1 MLRLQYILNLEA
13 AEVQTPILRRIAA
26 VLELLEPLAEPLLA
40 KLNEQRGA
48 RGRDD
53 NPNRML
59 WRCLVAFACLGVGT
73 VTEGLRYLELSPPLC
88 ALCGIGGP
96 MKLPDKHA
104 CYRFER
110 RLAQQLDLLEEM
122 FAHLVRLLAE
132 VLPGFG
138 ERLAAD
144 STKVH
149 SLANGHK
156 PAADEDASWKKYE
169 HQYQDETGQPR
180 KSVVKWFGYKLH
192 LLVDA
197 LYELPIAAL
206 LTTAKDNDGPH
217 FPALWRKAKHILPDL
232 PERAQ
237 SCAQDKGY
245 DEDETHQTLWA
256 DRVAPIIPLR
266 NQTQE
271 ENKVLLPESQ
281 QLCPRGDQL
290 RCDGYESARHALRY
304 DVPKTCPK
312 RNGAGY
318 CEFANGCR
326 QKLIRVKLSPDNLRH
341 LGPVP
346 RDTPQWRR
354 LYHGRTAVERVNS
367 RAKQHGGLD
376 CIRRRG
382 QKRVSVWAWLALL
395 AMNAFALTMAQVGR
409 LDEVRKTVYSVAG

>member
-1 MLRLQYILNLEA
+1 MLRLQYTLNLEA

-26 VLELLEPLAEPLLA
+26 VLEVLEPLAEPLLA
-40 KLNEQRGA
+40 KLNEQRGE

-53 NPNRML
+53 NPNRVL
-59 WRCLVAFACLGVGT
+59 WRCFVAFACLGVPT
-73 VTEGLRYLELSPPLC
+73 VTAGLRHLELSPPLC
-88 ALCGIGGP
+88 ALCGIGGVV
-96 MKLPDKHA
+96 KLPDKHA

-110 RLAQQLDLLEEM
+110 RLAQQLDLLAEM
-122 FAHLVRLLAE
+122 FAQLVRRLAAA
-132 VLPGFG
+132 LPGFG

-149 SLANGHK
+149 SLANGKK

-217 FPALWRKAKHILPDL
+217 FPALWSKGKHNLPDL
-232 PERAQ
+232 AERAD
-237 SCAQDKGY
+237 SAALDKGY

-256 DRVAPIIPLR
+256 DRVVPIIPLR
-266 NQTQE
+266 DQTAE
-271 ENKVLLPESQ
+271 ENKVLLPEGQ
-281 QLCPRGDQL
+281 QVCPRGDAL
-290 RCDGYESARHALRY
+290 RCDGFESARHALRY
-304 DVPKTCPK
+304 DLPKTCPK

-318 CEFANGCR
+318 CEFADNCR
-326 QKLIRVKLSPDNLRH
+326 QKLVRVKLTADNLRH

-346 RDTPQWRR
+346 RTSKQFER
-354 LYHGRTAVERVNS
+354 LYDGRTAAERVNS
-367 RAKQHGGLD
+367 RAKQHWGLD
-376 CIRRRG
+376 CLRRRG
-382 QKRVSVWAWLALL
+382 LKRVGVWAWLALL
-395 AMNAFALTMAQVGR
+395 CLDAFALTMAQAGR
-409 LDEVRKTVYSVAG
+409 FAEVRKTVYSVTG